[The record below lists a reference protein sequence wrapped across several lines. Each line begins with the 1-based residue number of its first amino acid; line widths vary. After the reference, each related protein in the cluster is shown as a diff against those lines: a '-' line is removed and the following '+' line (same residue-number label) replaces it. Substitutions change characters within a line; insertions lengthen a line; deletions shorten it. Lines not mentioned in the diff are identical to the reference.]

1 MGTDEAVVVDR
12 RGRTTPLGSYV
23 FDLIS
28 DSGLS
33 VSEVARRSGLSRS
46 FLYLLRADE
55 QVPALDTLVTLFE
68 ALGVDEVRAAA
79 PGEPGDLAVSAGG
92 RERWV
97 RLPRANKRAE
107 RSRNAWASL
116 AASEASA
123 YDDPWETS
131 AELVIGSPAP
141 VRSSP
146 ASPAAESGAPSPR
159 RSGTA
164 YSRDSGF
171 ARAGKADPRQRRL
184 SELMAAAADLDEDRL
199 KLLLQHAR
207 LLGRD
212 GGSQR

>member
-23 FDLIS
+23 FGLIS
-28 DSGLS
+28 DTGLS

-79 PGEPGDLAVSAGG
+79 PGEPGDLAVTVGG

-116 AASEASA
+116 AASDAPL
-123 YDDPWETS
+123 YDDPW
-131 AELVIGSPAP
+131 AAPAPIVGSPPPDRA
-141 VRSSP
+141 
-146 ASPAAESGAPSPR
+146 ASAAADSGAPSPR

-164 YSRDSGF
+164 YSRESGF
-171 ARAGKADPRQRRL
+171 ARASKADPRQRRL
-184 SELMAAAADLDEDRL
+184 GELMAAAADLDEDRL
-199 KLLLQHAR
+199 DLLLQHAK

-212 GGSQR
+212 GGSPR